1 MWKKISTLLKSN
13 KNEVNQEK
21 ESQDELRLATAALL
35 YRAGNIDGNVSEIES
50 RKLSNILKTHFSLS
64 DAELNSLVETARE
77 TEEKSV
83 DLYGFTKV
91 ITEQLDQK
99 GRMAVIELIW
109 QVILADEVI
118 DDFEANLVWRVAEL
132 IGVSTRDR
140 VLLKQKVMNARTN

>member
-21 ESQDELRLATAALL
+21 ESLEELRLATAALL
-35 YRAGNIDGNVSEIES
+35 YRAGNIDGNVSEIENS
-50 RKLSNILKTHFSLS
+50 KLNKILKTHFSLS
-64 DAELNSLVETARE
+64 DAELNSLVETAQE

-83 DLYGFTKV
+83 DLYGFTRV

-99 GRMAVIELIW
+99 GRIAVIELIW
-109 QVILADEVI
+109 QVILADGVI

-140 VLLKQKVMNARTN
+140 VLLKQKVMNARNS